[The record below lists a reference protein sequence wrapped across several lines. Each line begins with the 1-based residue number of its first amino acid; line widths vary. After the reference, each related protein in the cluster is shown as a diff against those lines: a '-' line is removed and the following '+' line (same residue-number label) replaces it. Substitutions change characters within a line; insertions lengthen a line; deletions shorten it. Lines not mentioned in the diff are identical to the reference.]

1 MIRRLNYTGRKLIP
15 HDNILINVR
24 KIDGKRAFNAELEL
38 EGLGFSGG
46 SKIYIE
52 PYYKSSFMRF
62 DFGTIDDF
70 SPPLITYL
78 TEIPETEQILFR
90 VKVVDVEGRN
100 GKLLGLAERVS
111 PKSEETE
118 TIGRTP
124 LLPVDF
130 SKDLGQQIYQVFF
143 DEEGNRVILEINRR
157 IENGQEFIRS
167 NEFKSLV
174 LPSVV
179 RLIAER
185 IKNHDYDPDSPR
197 WEDLWL
203 KFFYT
208 KINIEEKP
216 ENDEYNDNLTDDWI
230 ENLVNTFCR
239 KFDVFQNFLKV
250 KFN

>member
-15 HDNILINVR
+15 HDNLLINVR
-24 KIDGKRAFNAELEL
+24 KIDGRKAFNADITL
-38 EGLGFSGG
+38 EGLEFPGR

-52 PYYKSSFMRF
+52 PYYKSSYMRF
-62 DFGTIDDF
+62 DFGTIEDF
-70 SPPLITYL
+70 SPPIITYL
-78 TEIPETEQILFR
+78 SEIPETDQLLFR
-90 VKVVDVEGRN
+90 IKVVDIDGKN
-100 GKLLGLAERVS
+100 GKLLGLAERVI
-111 PKSEETE
+111 PKSTDIETV
-118 TIGRTP
+118 GRTP

-130 SKDLGQQIYQVFF
+130 AKDLGQQIFQVVF
-143 DEEGNRVILEINRR
+143 DDEGNRVILEINSR
-157 IENGQEFIRS
+157 IENGPEFIRS

-174 LPSVV
+174 LPSIV

-185 IKNHDYDPDSPR
+185 IKIHDYDPDSTR

-216 ENDEYNDNLTDDWI
+216 ENDEYNEGLIDDWI
-230 ENLVNTFCR
+230 ENLVNAFCR
-239 KFDVFQNFLKV
+239 KFDVYQNFLKI